1 MFLAGS
7 LDFLAFS
14 VYIVYMI
21 KIEEMKIGSLNVVDA
36 SGEVNGSLCLTLDL
50 DSGVGYYEGSLEIR
64 FSHEIDEGWHSIS
77 GLEILSAQNE
87 NEESVSFDSVDIGE
101 LEMKVVDLL
110 ENENVFDQ
118 IEYFLK

>member
-1 MFLAGS
+1 MFLADS
-7 LDFLAFS
+7 LDLFAFS
-14 VYIVYMI
+14 VYIVCMI
-21 KIEEMKIGSLNVVDA
+21 NIEEMKIGSLNVVDA

-50 DSGVGYYEGSLEIR
+50 DSGVGHYEGTLEVR

-77 GLEILSAQNE
+77 GLEILSAQNQ
-87 NEESVSFDSVDIGE
+87 NEDGVSFDSVDIGE

-110 ENENVFDQ
+110 EDENVFDQ

>member
-1 MFLAGS
+1 
-7 LDFLAFS
+7 
-14 VYIVYMI
+14 MI
-21 KIEEMKIGSLNVVDA
+21 SIEEMKIGSLNVVDA

-50 DSGVGYYEGSLEIR
+50 DSGVGYYEGALEVR

-87 NEESVSFDSVDIGE
+87 NEESLSFDSVDIGE